1 MELASGIDWSNLEQS
16 FNRFSAY
23 YMRKVLFKNTL
34 YIFCVMA
41 VNTLCVDF
49 NLLAQ
54 QTGKNWLEWSELPPL
69 PDTLGLGGAIIGESN
84 GALLVAVFAI
94 PVAEGDGVVL
104 DLQEARSCSCDVILE
119 AVRRDADLSDV
130 PIVVCSADEE
140 FLQSRRPLLQ
150 GLHCDLLAKPCD
162 LESLLE
168 MIENALADQSESAPR
183 PVKEHRVPEAVT
195 VSPNPRSRDHG
206 FTAQLAD

>member
-1 MELASGIDWSNLEQS
+1 MYRIYVAGEGRDMKQLRISVYPDDDPTQVRLSGSIDVPSVGS
-16 FNRFSAY
+16 GGG
-23 YMRKVLFKNTL
+23 MR
-34 YIFCVMA
+34 A
-41 VNTLCVDF
+41 H
-49 NLLAQ
+49 
-54 QTGKNWLEWSELPPL
+54 
-69 PDTLGLGGAIIGESN
+69 GLQRARSPE
-84 GALLVAVFAI
+84 V
-94 PVAEGDGVVL
+94 VVL
-104 DLQEARSCSCDVILE
+104 DLQAARSCSCDVILE